1 MKKTL
6 NFLQG
11 KNLASAKMSPREEEG
26 LFVTEQH
33 FFKWI
38 PAQENCKNQET
49 NRIKSKK
56 INRTLKLC
64 TLATNNLI
72 LVLS

>member
-1 MKKTL
+1 MY
-6 NFLQG
+6 
-11 KNLASAKMSPREEEG
+11 KNLKIPAAECLENGNYHVFPAK
-26 LFVTEQH
+26 QH

-38 PAQENCKNQET
+38 PAPENCKNQET

-64 TLATNNLI
+64 TLATNNVI
-72 LVLS
+72 LS